1 MTAVADWSFAGFGD
15 QFDEHAHAHLPHYD
29 LVTEMAAFVAS
40 FALPVGGRLADLGCS
55 TGRTIEAVADRV
67 PERRFHA
74 IGYDLDA
81 SMLEVAGKRLAS
93 RTTVDLCLISGD
105 LRSGVSGHDDADV
118 TLALWTLQFLP
129 RSSWVD
135 LLTEARSRSTRDGL
149 LLLAAKTRLPD
160 ARWQEIGDAAVAE
173 WKASRGVT
181 PDEALAKSRS
191 LRGTMLLVTLGSL
204 LDALD
209 EAGWTSATV
218 LFRWHQWVLVG
229 AWAEPVREHPHGGQ

>member
-1 MTAVADWSFAGFGD
+1 VTAVADWSFAGFGD

-29 LVTEMAAFVAS
+29 LVTELAAFAAS

-55 TGRTIEAVADRV
+55 TGRTIEAVAERV
-67 PERRFHA
+67 PERRFQA
-74 IGYDLDA
+74 VGYDLDE
-81 SMLEVAGKRLAS
+81 SMLDAAAKRLAPRS
-93 RTTVDLCLISGD
+93 TVVDVRLLGGD
-105 LRSGVSGHDDADV
+105 LRGGLDHDNADV

-129 RSSWVD
+129 RSSWTD
-135 LLTEARSRSTRDGL
+135 LLTDARERATRDGL

-173 WKASRGVT
+173 WKAAHGVT
-181 PDEALAKSRS
+181 PDEALTKSRS

-204 LDALD
+204 LDSLD
-209 EAGWTSATV
+209 EAGWNSATV

-229 AWAEPVREHPHGGQ
+229 AWAEPVREHPHG